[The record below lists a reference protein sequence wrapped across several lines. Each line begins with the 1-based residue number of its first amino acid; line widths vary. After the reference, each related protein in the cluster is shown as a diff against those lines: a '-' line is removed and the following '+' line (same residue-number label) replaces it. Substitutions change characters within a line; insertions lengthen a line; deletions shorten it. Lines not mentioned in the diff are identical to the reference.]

1 MAYLHEIIWDAG
13 FTKLLDWWWCDLL
26 TYKPGMFWD
35 GAEVVV
41 DVAFVG
47 WVEEELVSK
56 IGMETQISD

>member
-1 MAYLHEIIWDAG
+1 M
-13 FTKLLDWWWCDLL
+13 L

-47 WVEEELVSK
+47 RVEEELVSK